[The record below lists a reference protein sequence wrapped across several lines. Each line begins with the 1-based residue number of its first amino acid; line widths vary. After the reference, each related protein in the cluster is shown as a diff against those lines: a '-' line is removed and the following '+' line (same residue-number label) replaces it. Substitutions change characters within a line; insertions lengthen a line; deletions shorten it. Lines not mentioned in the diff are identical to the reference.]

1 MRVLVVDVG
10 GGTVLDVEGSDDA
23 GEAYEVDVRMP
34 DGTEVD
40 VVLDK
45 DLNVLGQEAEAAGD
59 RALTDRLQGAHQE
72 RRQLT

>member
-45 DLNVLGQEAEAAGD
+45 DLKVLGQEAETAD
-59 RALTDRLQGAHQE
+59 DTE
-72 RRQLT
+72 